1 MEIKMTDEMFP
12 KMEDG
17 KFSCSKC
24 DRKDFSSPMAARMHH
39 NRVHSKTVLNK
50 AREGKYALKNQNQ
63 NKHINFCPV
72 CGTNILLIRTVLNS

>member
-17 KFSCSKC
+17 RFSCSKC

-39 NRVHSKTVLNK
+39 NK
-50 AREGKYALKNQNQ
+50 
-63 NKHINFCPV
+63 IN
-72 CGTNILLIRTVLNS
+72 